1 MIMIKKFHFFI
12 LCVLVAVTLVGTA
25 GQGYGKALSTK
36 DRDRIQCAREKMS
49 ILAEIF
55 DVHLANDKKVYPM
68 PPIAKCGPLPAGCRN
83 GQCKIPKWFEEELTR
98 MDSNKVVYTPG
109 EGTSSEVDL
118 WRQAFSNVYLFLDRA
133 DKSLDPSQPV
143 VLDQLSRGY
152 VGNRLNLVRALDFL
166 NKDLL
171 RGTQLLVMKDSMDGR
186 ARSMLATFE
195 LINSEFFSTIE
206 SFSSPISQRE
216 DKYRKSV
223 MAVVTLANHLFSQFF
238 NTAIPTYPPDPKIY
252 NSNARERSARLLMTL
267 FGAVLAGFAVFLLL
281 ENKRDNILAVWAEYK
296 QKSTV
301 WAEDF
306 NRQFVTIDIKYIV
319 FGTIALFAI
328 GGLFMGLIVGGFLG
342 VFVFLLVVFMGGV
355 VSIRMPMAVLDALKK
370 SRGRKINAQLMDSL
384 ILLSNSLRSGMDIVQ
399 GFELVSRDM
408 QPPIADEFGLVVK
421 NYQLGTPFEKAL
433 DGLTER
439 VESRMLSYIV
449 KAIIIQ
455 RQVGGN
461 LTVIFS
467 RLVENIREESKLE
480 EKLQAMTAQQKIQ
493 SIVVSVMPFVMMLVM
508 FIFNP
513 TQMISFYTSPVG
525 IFVFLFCIIWIGIGM
540 QVLKKM
546 GEVRV

>member
-1 MIMIKKFHFFI
+1 MAKQIQWFIWSI
-12 LCVLVAVTLVGTA
+12 LCAAALTVPSAAAARAL
-25 GQGYGKALSTK
+25 GKQDLA
-36 DRDRIQCAREKMS
+36 RIQCAQAKMQ
-49 ILAEIF
+49 IMAEF
-55 DVHLANDKKVYPM
+55 FNVNTPKQDYTLPNVCGAAAGKTVKM
-68 PPIAKCGPLPAGCRN
+68 PE
-83 GQCKIPKWFEEELTR
+83 WFEAELDR
-98 MDSNKVVYTPG
+98 MEKNKVVYVPDQ
-109 EGTSSEVDL
+109 GTYSEVDL
-118 WRQAFSNVYLFLDRA
+118 WRQAFSNVYLYLQRA
-133 DKSLDPSQPV
+133 ADSLDPNKPV
-143 VLDQLSRGY
+143 VMEQLTRGF
-152 VGNRLNLVRALDFL
+152 VGNRINLMATLDRL

-171 RGTQLLVMKDSMDGR
+171 RGQQLLIMKDSMDGR

-206 SFSSPISQRE
+206 SLSSPISQRE
-216 DKYRKSV
+216 NKYRQSV
-223 MAVVTLANHLFSQFF
+223 MAVVVLSNHLFSQFLG
-238 NTAIPTYPPDPKIY
+238 TSIPMNPPDPKIY
-252 NSNARERSARLLMTL
+252 RTTTADRAIHLFMLLL
-267 FGAVLAGFAVFLLL
+267 GASLTGLAVYLLL
-281 ENKRDNILAVWAEYK
+281 ENKRDDILKMVAEYK
-296 QKSTV
+296 QKSEV

-319 FGTIALFAI
+319 FGTVGLFAV
-328 GGLFMGLIVGGFLG
+328 MGLIFGLMIGGFTG
-342 VFVFLLVVFMGGV
+342 VFIFLLVVFLGGV

-370 SRGRKINAQLMDSL
+370 SRGKRVNKQLMDAL

-408 QPPIADEFGLVVK
+408 LPPISDEFGLVLK

-433 DGLTER
+433 DGLSDR
-439 VESRMLSYIV
+439 VESRMLSYII

-461 LTVIFS
+461 LTVIFA

-493 SIVVSVMPFVMMLVM
+493 SIVVSIMPFVMMFVM

-525 IFVFLFCIIWIGIGM
+525 MFVFLFCIIWIGIGM
-540 QVLKKM
+540 KVLKKM

>member
-1 MIMIKKFHFFI
+1 MTKQIQWFIWSI
-12 LCVLVAVTLVGTA
+12 LCAAALTVPSAAAARAL
-25 GQGYGKALSTK
+25 GKQDLA
-36 DRDRIQCAREKMS
+36 RIQCAQAKMQ
-49 ILAEIF
+49 IMAEF
-55 DVHLANDKKVYPM
+55 FNVNTPKQDYTLPNVCGAAAGKTVKM
-68 PPIAKCGPLPAGCRN
+68 PE
-83 GQCKIPKWFEEELTR
+83 WFEAELDR
-98 MDSNKVVYTPG
+98 MEKNKVVYVPDQ
-109 EGTSSEVDL
+109 GTYSEVDL
-118 WRQAFSNVYLFLDRA
+118 WRQAFSNVYLYLQRA
-133 DKSLDPSQPV
+133 ADSLDPNKPV
-143 VLDQLSRGY
+143 VMEQLTRGF
-152 VGNRLNLVRALDFL
+152 VGNRINLMATLDRL

-171 RGTQLLVMKDSMDGR
+171 RGQQLLIMKDSMDGR

-206 SFSSPISQRE
+206 SLSSPISQRE
-216 DKYRKSV
+216 NKYRQSV
-223 MAVVTLANHLFSQFF
+223 MAVVVLSNHLFSQFLG
-238 NTAIPTYPPDPKIY
+238 TSIPMNPPDPKIY
-252 NSNARERSARLLMTL
+252 RTTTADRAIHLFMLLL
-267 FGAVLAGFAVFLLL
+267 GASLTGLAVYLLL
-281 ENKRDNILAVWAEYK
+281 ENKRDDILKMVAEYK
-296 QKSTV
+296 QKSEV

-319 FGTIALFAI
+319 FGTVGLFAV
-328 GGLFMGLIVGGFLG
+328 MGLIFGLMIGGFTG
-342 VFVFLLVVFMGGV
+342 VFIFLLVVFLGGV

-370 SRGRKINAQLMDSL
+370 SRGKRVNKQLMDAL

-408 QPPIADEFGLVVK
+408 LPPISDEFGLVLK

-433 DGLTER
+433 DGLSDR
-439 VESRMLSYIV
+439 VESRMLSYII

-461 LTVIFS
+461 LTVIFA

-493 SIVVSVMPFVMMLVM
+493 SIVVSIMPFVMMFVM

-525 IFVFLFCIIWIGIGM
+525 MFVFLFCIIWIGIGM
-540 QVLKKM
+540 KVLKKM